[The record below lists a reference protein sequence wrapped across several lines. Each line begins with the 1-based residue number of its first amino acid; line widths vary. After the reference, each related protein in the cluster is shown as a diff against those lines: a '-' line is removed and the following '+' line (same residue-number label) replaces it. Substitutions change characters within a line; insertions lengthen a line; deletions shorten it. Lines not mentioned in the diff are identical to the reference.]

1 LVAEKG
7 CLVHLEWAAATEA
20 DINQII
26 EYYAGISPALATELV
41 ERIATAPKQLLD
53 FPFIG
58 PETDVEGLRKW
69 RVARTPFLLLYVVER
84 DRVLI
89 VRVVD
94 ARSNWQA
101 TDE

>member
-1 LVAEKG
+1 M
-7 CLVHLEWAAATEA
+7 HLEWAESTE
-20 DINQII
+20 DDLNRII
-26 EYYAGISPALATELV
+26 AHYAEIAPAIAFELV
-41 ERIATAPKQLLD
+41 ERIAAAPKPLLD

-69 RVARTPFLLLYVVER
+69 RVAKTPFLLLYVIEQ

-101 TDE
+101 ADE